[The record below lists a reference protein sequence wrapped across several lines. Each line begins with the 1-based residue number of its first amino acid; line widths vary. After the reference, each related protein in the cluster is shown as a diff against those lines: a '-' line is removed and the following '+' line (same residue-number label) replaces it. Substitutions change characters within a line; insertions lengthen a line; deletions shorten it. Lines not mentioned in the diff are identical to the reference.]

1 MPCPFTI
8 YREVRKLPPGHL
20 LIWEEGQAQIQR
32 YWELPQAN
40 GGGPRP
46 VKELEDS
53 LLELLRRSVRSQLMS
68 DVPLGAFLSGG
79 IDSSLIVALMS
90 EEATQPARTFT
101 LGFAGRN
108 DGYLDERV
116 YAREVS
122 ARFKTIHTELE
133 IAPDF
138 EGTIDEIVEAFD
150 EPFADDS
157 VIPTF
162 YICKLARQHVKV
174 ALTGLGG
181 DEPFG
186 GYERYLGIDLSAIY
200 QRIPSAVRTQ
210 LLEPVAARLPEREI
224 GMFKTNRL
232 KRFVRGVSQSPQD
245 RYFSYLSVLSRSLK
259 RDLYTSELSAQPPGT
274 LEALDTSRGDWSEDP
289 LDAALRYDL
298 STYLPDDVLA
308 LTDRLS
314 MCHSLELRVPFLD
327 ESVVACCCAA
337 IADEGAFRSEEYC
350 YGGSPHGC
358 CRSRSSIIGSRDS
371 RPLWLSG
378 CAAANRTSSP
388 ACWLRSDLR
397 STGSSTL
404 RSCRR

>member
-1 MPCPFTI
+1 MK
-8 YREVRKLPPGHL
+8 RPP
-20 LIWEEGQAQIQR
+20 
-32 YWELPQAN
+32 
-40 GGGPRP
+40 
-46 VKELEDS
+46 K
-53 LLELLRRSVRSQLMS
+53 
-68 DVPLGAFLSGG
+68 
-79 IDSSLIVALMS
+79 
-90 EEATQPARTFT
+90 PARTFT

-122 ARFKTIHTELE
+122 DRFKTIHTELE
-133 IAPDF
+133 VAPDF

-181 DEPFG
+181 DELFG
-186 GYERYLGIDLSAIY
+186 GYERYLGIDLSTIY

-274 LEALDTSRGDWSEDP
+274 LEALDTWRGDWSQDP

-298 STYLPDDVLA
+298 CTYLPDDVLA

-314 MCHSLELRVPFLD
+314 MHHSLELRVPFLD
-327 ESVVACCCAA
+327 ESVVA
-337 IADEGAFRSEEYC
+337 F
-350 YGGSPHGC
+350 
-358 CRSRSSIIGSRDS
+358 
-371 RPLWLSG
+371 
-378 CAAANRTSSP
+378 AAALPSQMKVHLGTKKYLLRRVAARLLPKSILNHRKQGFASP
-388 ACWLRSDLR
+388 MAQWLRSGKQDFIAGMLAPER
-397 STGSSTL
+397 LAKHGFFNPEIVQEMIKAHTE
-404 RSCRR
+404 RRESHHRELFALLMFQRWFERFC